1 MDPFISICRARP
13 NRASWWIS
21 RAFTCRRHSAANA
34 TAPAPGSSLET
45 RNREPD
51 AAFIAFSM
59 ATRSQASFAD
69 ELAEPLGVQPFE
81 ITATAGVRD
90 GETHRTVERGKTGEI
105 VDEIACERVR
115 IRFRE
120 ALLVELQRRDIE
132 SERLSLFRQFHL
144 QHDRHRGGA
153 LDRQRVVS
161 DEVAQRVS
169 DQLSLVALD
178 TPQHV
183 RAVTDDQI
191 GAEVDRL
198 ARERKSVAAVLAK
211 KRLLVIA

>member
-1 MDPFISICRARP
+1 MGSNAQ
-13 NRASWWIS
+13 
-21 RAFTCRRHSAANA
+21 SAVIDI
-34 TAPAPGSSLET
+34 
-45 RNREPD
+45 RIR
-51 AAFIAFSM
+51 FIAFSM

-69 ELAEPLGVQPFE
+69 NLTEPLGVQPFE

-153 LDRQRVVS
+153 PDRQRVVS

-169 DQLSLVALD
+169 DQLSLVALYPA
-178 TPQHV
+178 T
-183 RAVTDDQI
+183 RA
-191 GAEVDRL
+191 GRDR
-198 ARERKSVAAVLAK
+198 
-211 KRLLVIA
+211 